1 MEKLRKL
8 NEHQGVKLT
17 AVTTR
22 VKIDAG
28 VEKIWEALSHFG
40 NVASFHAG
48 VENSVPKNGNPEKA
62 ALGVERVCDIKDGN
76 RDVVLAERITEYVEG
91 SHYRYEV
98 FEAENFPLQMMFFGF
113 AIENDQKG
121 TNYLLLTINYR
132 LKPGFL
138 TGLMKWKIKK
148 MEHSI
153 LMGYK
158 HYIETQKIRVPIKE
172 LKQLNYQFL

>member
-1 MEKLRKL
+1 
-8 NEHQGVKLT
+8 
-17 AVTTR
+17 
-22 VKIDAG
+22 
-28 VEKIWEALSHFG
+28 
-40 NVASFHAG
+40 
-48 VENSVPKNGNPEKA
+48 
-62 ALGVERVCDIKDGN
+62 
-76 RDVVLAERITEYVEG
+76 
-91 SHYRYEV
+91 
-98 FEAENFPLQMMFFGF
+98 MMFFGF